1 MDLDVESIKA
11 GYFKLP
17 EYQKI
22 LVSFSFVLVI
32 AGLYVYLLYMPLLE
46 SLGGLEKKL
55 SDLQGKVS
63 QVRAVASELPRF
75 EEDHKK
81 VKDLLA
87 TALTQLPG
95 SDEIPKLLKDMETL
109 GRTAG
114 VEFVSISLKK
124 ERQKSFYAEVPIA
137 LKMMGLYHDIAVFFD
152 KLSKLPRIVNVSK
165 IAIAKPK
172 IIEGRLVLS
181 LDCIATT
188 YKFVEKKTKAG
199 KKGKKRKR

>member
-1 MDLDVESIKA
+1 MDLAFDVENVKA

-22 LVSFSFVLVI
+22 LVSFSVVLIV
-32 AGLYVYLLYMPLLE
+32 AGLYIYLLYMPMLE

-55 SDLQGKVS
+55 SDLQTKVS
-63 QVRAVASELPRF
+63 QVRAVARELPKF
-75 EEDHKK
+75 EEEHKK
-81 VKDLLA
+81 VKERLA
-87 TALTQLPG
+87 RALTQLPG

-109 GRTAG
+109 GRSAG

-124 ERQKSFYAEVPIA
+124 EKLKSFYAEVPIA
-137 LKMMGLYHDIAVFFD
+137 LTMVGIYHDVAVFFD

-172 IIEGRLVLS
+172 MLEGRLVLS
-181 LDCIATT
+181 LNCVATT
-188 YKFVEKKTKAG
+188 YKFIEKKVEKG
-199 KKGKKRKR
+199 RKR